1 MPPPYLGDI
10 AYLEY
15 CRVLDLPA
23 AVLKTAERLAWG
35 AAVHAALLAAH
46 AGCCGAVPDLTC
58 APTEPLVRPL
68 KNRRPRQA
76 KDTIVL
82 EAYRLVVYQHVPR
95 KQVCAQLGISLRTLN
110 RYLHIER
117 QAAAAV

>member
-1 MPPPYLGDI
+1 
-10 AYLEY
+10 LEY

-46 AGCCGAVPDLTC
+46 AGCCGAVPNLTC
-58 APTEPLVRPL
+58 APTEPLGRPS

-95 KQVCAQLGISLRTLN
+95 KDVCQRLGISLRTLN
-110 RYLHIER
+110 RYLQLER
-117 QAAAAV
+117 RAMYGA